1 MMDTN
6 IQSDYECNECRALEN
21 TIDKQAE
28 QITRLEKESEQ
39 CHTQNDNLCT
49 EHIEL
54 KHEIKQQAEQITEL
68 WDFIIGSDH
77 QAGCSGGFNEKY
89 RCKCGLR
96 ELIKKY
102 KAAQPQKGE

>member
-1 MMDTN
+1 M
-6 IQSDYECNECRALEN
+6 SELAKEN
-21 TIDKQAE
+21 YDLRELAKQQAE
-28 QITRLEKESEQ
+28 QITALKKENARLLNQSVSWHNEY
-39 CHTQNDNLCT
+39 
-49 EHIEL
+49 L
-54 KHEIKQQAEQITEL
+54 KQAEQITEL

-102 KAAQPQKGE
+102 KAAQPQGDSDE